1 MTWPQR
7 CCRNSLLVYGSHH
20 VLYKQCSIAMRGQL
34 GGDLP
39 RDLFVARGGFRIIEE
54 PTFLTEFRNPQ
65 LRTRLLFIPP
75 QFSRT
80 HTQEA
85 TNPKNLEKDGSMY
98 HLIYQCIFLYHLKNG
113 IVTPLYFR
121 QTALKIRCKMV
132 LIKKLTCDPEMLRE
146 NEERK

>member
-1 MTWPQR
+1 MTWPR

-20 VLYKQCSIAMRGQL
+20 VLYKQCSTAMRGQL

-85 TNPKNLEKDGSMY
+85 TNPKNLEKDGSITSSISVFFPVPSQKCHCY
-98 HLIYQCIFLYHLKNG
+98 SSLFQANSFENPLQNG
-113 IVTPLYFR
+113 SHKEADV
-121 QTALKIRCKMV
+121 
-132 LIKKLTCDPEMLRE
+132 
-146 NEERK
+146 